1 MGCHLSLT
9 YVKLNCRP
17 NITRLIV
24 RVVFIMAKAK
34 KEKLLMGVQQ
44 NLIHCDADTKAILVF
59 LCEQSNS
66 LYNCGVYWARQIFF
80 KTGRIISKFDP
91 VYEIGKNIHATAMP
105 SVPAQQT
112 LLSVS
117 EAFKSF
123 KGLRDLFFKGELNQ
137 KPKTPSYRASGGMFK
152 VSYPN
157 TGAGRPT
164 LVDGSIRFPLGLQI
178 NRWFQIK
185 EFFLPLPINLDFTKV
200 KEFTILPKNGEFYL
214 ECSYEVQPI
223 AVKLDINQAL
233 SIDLGTSAN
242 LMACIDTLG
251 NSFLVDSRQAKSMNQ
266 LFNKRVAKHKEGK
279 PQAYWDN
286 FLSTLTRKRNHQ
298 MRDLVNKAA
307 RIAINQCLTHGI
319 GTIVVGWNEGI
330 KNGCAMGRKSNQQF
344 VQMPLAKLKE
354 RIRQLCEIYG
364 IRYLETEEANTSCA
378 SYLDGDS
385 LPEHGQK
392 PDGWKAS
399 GSRIK
404 RGLYRSK
411 NGNLIN
417 ADLNGAANILSK
429 VARNLGID
437 LSRLGRRCLSTVGKI
452 RIWATNSNLDRK
464 NPRIGHA
471 GELVNN
477 QAFA

>member
-1 MGCHLSLT
+1 
-9 YVKLNCRP
+9 
-17 NITRLIV
+17 
-24 RVVFIMAKAK
+24 MAKAK

-80 KTGRIISKFDP
+80 KTGKIISKFDP
-91 VYEIGKNIHATAMP
+91 VYEIGKNIHAQAMP

-137 KPKTPSYRASGGMFK
+137 KPKAPSYRASGGMFK

-214 ECSYEVQPI
+214 ECSYELQPI
-223 AVKLDINQAL
+223 AVKLDVNQAL

-242 LMACIDTLG
+242 LMACVDTLG

-286 FLSTLTRKRNHQ
+286 FLSSLTRVRYHQ
-298 MRDLVNKAA
+298 MRPK
-307 RIAINQCLTHGI
+307 QTG
-319 GTIVVGWNEGI
+319 
-330 KNGCAMGRKSNQQF
+330 
-344 VQMPLAKLKE
+344 
-354 RIRQLCEIYG
+354 
-364 IRYLETEEANTSCA
+364 
-378 SYLDGDS
+378 
-385 LPEHGQK
+385 
-392 PDGWKAS
+392 
-399 GSRIK
+399 
-404 RGLYRSK
+404 
-411 NGNLIN
+411 
-417 ADLNGAANILSK
+417 
-429 VARNLGID
+429 
-437 LSRLGRRCLSTVGKI
+437 
-452 RIWATNSNLDRK
+452 
-464 NPRIGHA
+464 
-471 GELVNN
+471 
-477 QAFA
+477 